1 MSKRSPPSA
10 STVQRIRRHVENYWR
25 KSGTSP
31 HPDPAITEVVITGLA
46 SNMEEAQAAR
56 SARATPIPTRKS
68 RSASLAD
75 AGSAPATR

>member
-46 SNMEEAQAAR
+46 SNMEEVGR
-56 SARATPIPTRKS
+56 PLCPCNSYPDEEVEIRELGRRWP
-68 RSASLAD
+68 
-75 AGSAPATR
+75 APATR